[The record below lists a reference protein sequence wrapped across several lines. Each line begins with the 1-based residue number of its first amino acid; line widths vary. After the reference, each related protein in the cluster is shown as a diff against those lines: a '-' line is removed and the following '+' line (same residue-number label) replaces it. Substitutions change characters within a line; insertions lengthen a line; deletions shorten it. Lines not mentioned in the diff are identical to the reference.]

1 MDIDM
6 EENSK
11 ALVRDSIYGAHH
23 RGQLGE
29 IEMCRVP
36 SLLSGRL
43 GTTDGGMEVSTFCSW
58 QGVGG
63 PGSAILAGPQYR
75 VDLGNWVWRYVWH
88 LVVVGVSG

>member
-1 MDIDM
+1 MDIDTK
-6 EENSK
+6 ENSK
-11 ALVRDSIYGAHH
+11 ALVRDSIYGAQH

-43 GTTDGGMEVSTFCSW
+43 GTTDGGVEVSTFCSW

-63 PGSAILAGPQYR
+63 PCSAILAGPQYR

-88 LVVVGVSG
+88 LVVGV